1 MWLGFTTG
9 SPSSLY
15 EPHKKHNMALNYRGL
30 HAIFPRYPWSLLKV
44 KILNKNGNK
53 PTERSTDQDPGRT
66 VTKRKAAEDA
76 KARIEIIAGHEL
88 ELN

>member
-1 MWLGFTTG
+1 
-9 SPSSLY
+9 
-15 EPHKKHNMALNYRGL
+15 MASNYKGLRGV
-30 HAIFPRYPWSLLKV
+30 FSRYPWRKLKV

-53 PTERSTDQDPGRT
+53 PTEKSIDQDPGRT

-76 KARIEIIAGHEL
+76 KARSKIIAGHEL

>member
-1 MWLGFTTG
+1 M
-9 SPSSLY
+9 
-15 EPHKKHNMALNYRGL
+15 
-30 HAIFPRYPWSLLKV
+30 

-53 PTERSTDQDPGRT
+53 PTEKSIDQDPGRT

-76 KARIEIIAGHEL
+76 KARSKIIAGHEL